1 MRTIK
6 ILTTINSMYWQKE
19 EECLPR
25 ADLAKLQLLRL
36 KNTLKR
42 VATNVPFYRNKFND
56 LHLDPEKITSLDD
69 LRDYP
74 FTLKQDLR
82 DNYPYGL
89 FAVPLRDVVRVH
101 SSSGTTGMATV
112 VGYSKND
119 ISTWADLVARI
130 LCGAGVTPDDVIQIA
145 FGYGLFTG
153 GFGLHYGAERLGASV
168 IPISAGNTKRQI
180 QIMQDFK
187 TTALVCTPSYA
198 LKMADVMMD
207 MGINPNG
214 LSLRYGL
221 FGAEPWSEAMRLE
234 INERL
239 GIRATDNYGLSEVMG
254 PGVAGECEECNGLHV
269 NEDHFLIEVLD
280 PDTLEPVAPGEV
292 GELVITTLTK
302 EAFPVIRYR
311 TRDLTR
317 LLPEP
322 CPCGR
327 TSVRMS
333 RMMGRSDDMLIIKG
347 VNVFPTQIESV
358 LFEIEGT
365 EPHYRL
371 IVERENNEDKLTVM
385 VEVVESIFFDE
396 MKKQRALVETIK
408 KRLASELGIGVQI
421 KLVEERSLERFNGKG
436 ARVIDKRQL

>member
-1 MRTIK
+1 
-6 ILTTINSMYWQKE
+6 MYWQKE
-19 EECLPR
+19 QECLPR
-25 ADLAKLQLLRL
+25 TDLTKLQLERL
-36 KNTLKR
+36 IHTLKR
-42 VATNVPFYRNKFND
+42 VGTNVPFYRKKFNE
-56 LHLDPEKITSLDD
+56 LKLQPEKITSLADI
-69 LRDYP
+69 REYP
-74 FTLKQDLR
+74 FTTKQDLR

-101 SSSGTTGMATV
+101 SSSGTTGTATV
-112 VGYSKND
+112 VGYSRKD
-119 ISTWADLVARI
+119 IVTWSDMVARI

-168 IPISAGNTKRQI
+168 IPISSGNTKRQI

-207 MGINPNG
+207 MGVNPNG

-221 FGAEPWSEAMRLE
+221 FGAEPWSEAMRQE
-234 INERL
+234 INDRL

-254 PGVAGECEECNGLHV
+254 PGVAGECRECNGLHV
-269 NEDHFLIEVLD
+269 SEDHFLIEILN
-280 PDTLEPVAPGEV
+280 PETLEPVGPGEV

-327 TSVRMS
+327 TFARIS
-333 RMMGRSDDMLIIKG
+333 RMVGRSDDMLIIKG

-358 LFEIEGT
+358 LFDIEGT

-371 IVERENNEDKLTVM
+371 IVDRVNNEDKLTVM

-396 MKKQRALVETIK
+396 MKKQKALVETIK
-408 KRLASELGIGVQI
+408 KRLASELGVGVEI
-421 KLVEERSLERFNGKG
+421 KLVEERSLERFNGKA
-436 ARVIDKRQL
+436 ARVIDNRRL

>member
-1 MRTIK
+1 
-6 ILTTINSMYWQKE
+6 MYWQKE

-25 ADLAKLQLLRL
+25 PDLAKLQLLRL
-36 KNTLKR
+36 KNILKR
-42 VATNVPFYRNKFND
+42 VATNVPFYRNKFNE
-56 LHLDPEKITSLDD
+56 LHLDPEKITSLDQ

-119 ISTWADLVARI
+119 INTWADLVARI
-130 LCGAGVTPDDVIQIA
+130 LCAAGVTPDDVIQIA

-239 GIRATDNYGLSEVMG
+239 GIKATDNYGLSEVMG
-254 PGVAGECEECNGLHV
+254 PGVAGECQECNGLHV
-269 NEDHFLIEVLD
+269 NEDHFLIEVLH
-280 PDTLEPVAPGEV
+280 PETLEPVAPGEV

-317 LLPEP
+317 LLLDP

-371 IVERENNEDKLTVM
+371 IVERENNEDKMTVM

-408 KRLASELGIGVQI
+408 KRLASELGISVQI

>member
-1 MRTIK
+1 
-6 ILTTINSMYWQKE
+6 MYFDKKM
-19 EECLPR
+19 ECMAR
-25 ADLAKLQLLRL
+25 DDLRRLQLQRL
-36 KNTLKR
+36 Q
-42 VATNVPFYRNKFND
+42 ATVEKVGTHVPFYRNKFAAIK
-56 LHLDPEKITSLDD
+56 LDHTQINSLDD
-69 LRDYP
+69 LRRLP
-74 FTLKQDLR
+74 FTMKQDLR

-89 FAVPLRDVVRVH
+89 FAVPLREVVRVH
-101 SSSGTTGMATV
+101 SSSGTTGTATV
-112 VGYSKND
+112 VGYTKND
-119 ISTWADLVARI
+119 IQNWSELVARVI
-130 LCGAGVTPDDVIQIA
+130 CSAGVTANDVIQIA

-168 IPISAGNTKRQI
+168 IPISAGNTRRQI

-187 TTALVCTPSYA
+187 TTVLVCTPSYA
-198 LKMADVMMD
+198 LKMTDVMMD
-207 MGINPNG
+207 MGINPHG

-221 FGAEPWSEAMRLE
+221 FGAEPWSESMRRE

-254 PGVAGECEECNGLHV
+254 PGVAGECQECNGLHIS
-269 NEDHFLIEVLD
+269 EDHFLVEVIN

-317 LLPEP
+317 LIDDP

-327 TSVRMS
+327 TFQRMS
-333 RMMGRSDDMLIIKG
+333 RILGRTDDMLIIRG

-365 EPHYRL
+365 EPHYRI
-371 IVERENNEDKLTVM
+371 IVERENNEDRVTVM
-385 VEVVESIFFDE
+385 VEVVESIFFDA
-396 MKKQRALVETIK
+396 MKKQRALVELIK
-408 KRLASELGIGVQI
+408 KRLAAELGISVEV
-421 KLVEERSLERFNGKG
+421 KLVEEKTLERFDGKG
-436 ARVIDKRQL
+436 SRVIDKRKL

>member
-1 MRTIK
+1 MIWEK
-6 ILTTINSMYWQKE
+6 NKE
-19 EECLPR
+19 CMPR
-25 ADLAKLQLLRL
+25 EDLEQLQLERL
-36 KNTLKR
+36 QAIINR
-42 VATNVPFYRNKFND
+42 VGTQVPFYRKKFEE
-56 LHLDPEKITSLDD
+56 LKLDYDKIESFDD
-69 LRDYP
+69 LRRLP
-74 FTLKQDLR
+74 FTTKQDLR

-89 FAVPLRDVVRVH
+89 FAIPLRKVVRVH
-101 SSSGTTGMATV
+101 ASSGTTGQSTV
-112 VGYSKND
+112 VGYSQND
-119 ISTWADLVARI
+119 IKNWSDLVARI
-130 LCGAGVTPDDVIQIA
+130 LCGAGVTADDVIQIA

-168 IPISAGNTKRQI
+168 IPISSGNTKRQI

-207 MGINPNG
+207 MGINPHG

-234 INERL
+234 LNERL
-239 GIRATDNYGLSEVMG
+239 GIHATDNYGLSEVMG
-254 PGVAGECEECNGLHV
+254 PGVAGECQEFNGLHIS
-269 NEDHFLIEVLD
+269 EDHFLVEVLD
-280 PDTLEPVAPGEV
+280 PETLEPVQPGEI

-317 LLPEP
+317 IIPEP

-327 TSVRMS
+327 TFQRMS
-333 RMMGRSDDMLIIKG
+333 RILGRSDDMLIIKG

-358 LFEIEGT
+358 LFDIEGT

-371 IVERENNEDKLTVM
+371 IVERENNQDKLTIM
-385 VEVVESIFFDE
+385 VEVIPSLFSDE
-396 MKKQRALVETIK
+396 MKKQQMLINNIK
-408 KRLASELGIGVQI
+408 KQMASELGIGVEI
-421 KLVEERSLERFNGKG
+421 KLVEEKTLERFEGK
-436 ARVIDKRQL
+436 ADRVIDKRNL